1 MMENMPQELRSFT
14 FKLVVQLI
22 GEKRATKI
30 EASGYRL
37 AADRSFWLTGDDAA
51 FGGVGRSLKA
61 AQ

>member
-37 AADRSFWLTGDDAA
+37 AADLTGDDAA